1 MKVRPGAPED
11 YPQGHRRDWDLY
23 GKRQDNEGVQG
34 DAAIAPV
41 SVGTLCCGDG
51 QAGREL
57 A

>member
-1 MKVRPGAPED
+1 MKVRPGTPED
-11 YPQGHRRDWDLY
+11 NPQGPGELDLY
-23 GKRQDNEGVQG
+23 GKRQDNEGVPG